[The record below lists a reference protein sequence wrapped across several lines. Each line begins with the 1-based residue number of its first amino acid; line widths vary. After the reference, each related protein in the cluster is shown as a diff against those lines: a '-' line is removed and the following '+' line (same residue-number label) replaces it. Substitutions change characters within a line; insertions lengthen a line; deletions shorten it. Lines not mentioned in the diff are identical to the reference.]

1 MKGDLVTIVCRVW
14 VAVFVIASA
23 LLAIAGLVFS
33 VNPLLITLYFLVQG
47 TLILFWFYS
56 VEFLSAIESLL
67 KK

>member
-47 TLILFWFYS
+47 TLILFWFYTD
-56 VEFLSAIESLL
+56 EFLSAIESLL